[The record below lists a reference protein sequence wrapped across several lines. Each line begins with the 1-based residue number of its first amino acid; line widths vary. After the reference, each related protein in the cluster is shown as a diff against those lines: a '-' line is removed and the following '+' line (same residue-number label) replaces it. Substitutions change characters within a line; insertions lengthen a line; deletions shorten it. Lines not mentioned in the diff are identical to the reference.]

1 MAKKKAALGR
11 GLGAL
16 IDDSKYEREEIEQV
30 KTISEI
36 DIEHIEP
43 NPFQPRKEMSLETL
57 EELAASIKQ
66 LGIIQPITVS
76 RKEDGN
82 YQLISG
88 ERRFRAAKMAG
99 LNSITAYIRQ
109 TDDQGL
115 LELALVENI
124 QREDLNP
131 IEIAISYQRLIEE
144 CKLTQETLSEHI
156 GKNRSTIANY
166 LRLLK
171 LPAEIQVGLRDKKIM
186 MGHAKALLNISNEK
200 KQIKSYLKVVN
211 ENLSVRKTEELVKK
225 INNPPQKKS
234 KEQLEEEY
242 IQLQN
247 HLTDFFGTKI
257 DFKRTRTG
265 KGKIIIP
272 FKSDEELERI
282 IGILDKPKSQ

>member
-1 MAKKKAALGR
+1 MPKH
-11 GLGAL
+11 
-16 IDDSKYEREEIEQV
+16 SW
-30 KTISEI
+30 T
-36 DIEHIEP
+36 
-43 NPFQPRKEMSLETL
+43 FQTK
-57 EELAASIKQ
+57 
-66 LGIIQPITVS
+66 
-76 RKEDGN
+76 
-82 YQLISG
+82 
-88 ERRFRAAKMAG
+88 
-99 LNSITAYIRQ
+99 
-109 TDDQGL
+109 
-115 LELALVENI
+115 
-124 QREDLNP
+124 
-131 IEIAISYQRLIEE
+131 
-144 CKLTQETLSEHI
+144 
-156 GKNRSTIANY
+156 
-166 LRLLK
+166 
-171 LPAEIQVGLRDKKIM
+171 
-186 MGHAKALLNISNEK
+186 K